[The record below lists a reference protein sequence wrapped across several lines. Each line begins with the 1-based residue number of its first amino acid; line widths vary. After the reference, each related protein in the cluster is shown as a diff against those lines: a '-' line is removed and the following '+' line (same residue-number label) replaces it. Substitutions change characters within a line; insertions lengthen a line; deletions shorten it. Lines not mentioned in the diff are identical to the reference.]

1 MRRPCVRA
9 KRRFI
14 FVKRRF
20 IFVKRRSIF
29 CGTTSRVFRLRKRD
43 FCLRKKQ
50 IKSAENIIDKSVW
63 SIRKG
68 LKGKESAIFGIFFVS
83 LQSV

>member
-1 MRRPCVRA
+1 MKRRFVRA

-20 IFVKRRSIF
+20 IF
-29 CGTTSRVFRLRKRD
+29 CGTTSCVFRLRKRG

-68 LKGKESAIFGIFFVS
+68 LKGEESAIFGIFFVS

>member
-1 MRRPCVRA
+1 MKRRFVRA

-20 IFVKRRSIF
+20 IF
-29 CGTTSRVFRLRKRD
+29 CGTTSCVFRLRKRG
-43 FCLRKKQ
+43 FCLWKKQ

-68 LKGKESAIFGIFFVS
+68 LKGEESAIFGIFFVS

>member
-1 MRRPCVRA
+1 MKRRFVRA

-20 IFVKRRSIF
+20 IF
-29 CGTTSRVFRLRKRD
+29 CGTTSRVFRLRKRG

-50 IKSAENIIDKSVW
+50 IKSVGNIIDKSVW

-68 LKGKESAIFGIFFVS
+68 LKGEESAIFGIFFVS

>member
-1 MRRPCVRA
+1 MKRRFVRA

-20 IFVKRRSIF
+20 IF
-29 CGTTSRVFRLRKRD
+29 CATTSRVFRLRKRG

-68 LKGKESAIFGIFFVS
+68 LKGEESAIFGIFFVS

>member
-1 MRRPCVRA
+1 MAFWQNETPFRPSRTPFYFSKMA
-9 KRRFI
+9 FY
-14 FVKRRF
+14 
-20 IFVKRRSIF
+20 F
-29 CGTTSRVFRLRKRD
+29 CGTTSRVFSLRKRG

-68 LKGKESAIFGIFFVS
+68 LKGEESAIFGIFFVS

>member
-1 MRRPCVRA
+1 MAFWQNETPFRPSKTPFYFRETA
-9 KRRFI
+9 
-14 FVKRRF
+14 
-20 IFVKRRSIF
+20 SYF
-29 CGTTSRVFRLRKRD
+29 CGTTSRVFRLRKRG

>member
-1 MRRPCVRA
+1 MAFWQNETPFRPSKTPFYENKTA
-9 KRRFI
+9 FY
-14 FVKRRF
+14 
-20 IFVKRRSIF
+20 F
-29 CGTTSRVFRLRKRD
+29 CGTTSRVFRLRKRG

-68 LKGKESAIFGIFFVS
+68 LKGEESAIFGIFFVS

>member
-1 MRRPCVRA
+1 MKRRFVRA

-20 IFVKRRSIF
+20 IF
-29 CGTTSRVFRLRKRD
+29 CGTTSRVFRQRKRG

-68 LKGKESAIFGIFFVS
+68 LKGEESAIFGIFFVS
-83 LQSV
+83 LQSD

>member
-1 MRRPCVRA
+1 MKRRFVRA

-20 IFVKRRSIF
+20 IF
-29 CGTTSRVFRLRKRD
+29 CGTTSRVFRQRKRG

-68 LKGKESAIFGIFFVS
+68 LKGEESAIFGIFFVS

>member
-1 MRRPCVRA
+1 MAFWQNETPFRPSKTPFYFRKTA
-9 KRRFI
+9 FY
-14 FVKRRF
+14 
-20 IFVKRRSIF
+20 F
-29 CGTTSRVFRLRKRD
+29 CDTTSRVFRLRKRG

-68 LKGKESAIFGIFFVS
+68 LKGEESAIFGIFFVS

>member
-1 MRRPCVRA
+1 MKRRFVRA

-20 IFVKRRSIF
+20 IF
-29 CGTTSRVFRLRKRD
+29 CGTTSRVFRLRKRG

-63 SIRKG
+63 SIRKV
-68 LKGKESAIFGIFFVS
+68 LKGEESAIFGIFFVS

>member
-1 MRRPCVRA
+1 MKRRFVRA

-20 IFVKRRSIF
+20 IF
-29 CGTTSRVFRLRKRD
+29 CGTTSRIFRLRKRG

-68 LKGKESAIFGIFFVS
+68 LKGEESAIFGIFFVS

>member
-1 MRRPCVRA
+1 MKRRFVRA

-20 IFVKRRSIF
+20 IFAVQQAVF
-29 CGTTSRVFRLRKRD
+29 FRLRKRG
-43 FCLRKKQ
+43 FCLQKKQ

-68 LKGKESAIFGIFFVS
+68 LKGEESAIFGIFFVS

>member
-1 MRRPCVRA
+1 MAFWQNETPFRPSKTPFYFRETA
-9 KRRFI
+9 FY
-14 FVKRRF
+14 
-20 IFVKRRSIF
+20 F
-29 CGTTSRVFRLRKRD
+29 CGTTSRVFRLRKRG

-50 IKSAENIIDKSVW
+50 IKSAENIIYKSVW

-68 LKGKESAIFGIFFVS
+68 LKGEESAIFGIFFVS